1 MKSINNR
8 GKSCVKWEYK
18 LQVSKT
24 KKTARWEL
32 KDIQYVFEN
41 LKKKKYRDTLGYSNE
56 LFQLGGSDFV
66 KAIQMCMNNV
76 KDQHTNQECFKD
88 CKRARPLRSLCH

>member
-1 MKSINNR
+1 MI
-8 GKSCVKWEYK
+8 
-18 LQVSKT
+18 
-24 KKTARWEL
+24 
-32 KDIQYVFEN
+32 EN

-76 KDQHTNQECFKD
+76 KDQHTIQECFKD
-88 CKRARPLRSLCH
+88 CNIISLCKAPEKILTVVEESSEHRFYKVY